1 MAREFESIE
10 YRFDDHELLALGKEL
25 ARHNQQIYDLRNE
38 RSAVM
43 ASLTGSIKQTEKE
56 AAEITGKIERKME
69 MREVEV
75 VAVMD
80 RPRPGLKTIVRAD
93 NGIDVRIAVMTLE
106 EQQST
111 LDFGPGDKEAS
122 S

>member
-10 YRFDDHELLALGKEL
+10 YRFDDNELLALGKEL

-38 RSAVM
+38 RSAAM
-43 ASLTGSIKQTEKE
+43 ASLTGSIKQTEKR
-56 AAEITGKIERKME
+56 AAELTGKIERKME

-75 VAVMD
+75 VAVLD

-93 NGIDVRIAVMTLE
+93 NGVDVRIAVMTAQ

-111 LDFGPGDKEAS
+111 LDFGNQGEVRE
-122 S
+122 